1 MVVIAICRSSQHI
14 SKRRRIL
21 QIRSIYISHHLYY
34 NNSNNSSSSGQWV
47 TGSLSGAKNVS
58 KLVPPNVVGA
68 PSSSKHKTSTA
79 KKNEARLLVSGP
91 DATGIVASFSQL
103 LYGHGCDIVDCT
115 SESSEEDDYAAA
127 AAADTKNGG
136 MIVQKEHSI
145 ELHKHQERMF
155 FQRILFDY
163 SNINVERSLIENEI
177 ESMCLKFG
185 MKCQLVSHCYLQI
198 DMVHH
203 ITYICN
209 FLIHNFFLYCNAT
222 ALNCFTFFNYT
233 N

>member
-1 MVVIAICRSSQHI
+1 M
-14 SKRRRIL
+14 
-21 QIRSIYISHHLYY
+21 
-34 NNSNNSSSSGQWV
+34 
-47 TGSLSGAKNVS
+47 S

-127 AAADTKNGG
+127 ADTKNGG

-185 MKCQLVSHCYLQI
+185 MKCQLVSHCSLQI
-198 DMVHH
+198 DIVHH
-203 ITYICN
+203 ITSLVQRHCLKLLYI
-209 FLIHNFFLYCNAT
+209 LQLY
-222 ALNCFTFFNYT
+222 
-233 N
+233 